1 MNNPINRKPCVSLG
15 DRPQKWNFQVSCMR
29 PHCIS
34 LEFPLRLGYEIVR
47 VCVSKIKNGI
57 KEKFNQVSQMS
68 SPSQLECG

>member
-1 MNNPINRKPCVSLG
+1 MNSPINRKLCVSLR
-15 DRPQKWNFQVSCMR
+15 DRPQKGNFQMSYKR
-29 PHCIS
+29 LNCIS
-34 LEFPLRLGYEIVR
+34 LEFPLKLGYEIVR

>member
-1 MNNPINRKPCVSLG
+1 MSLG
-15 DRPQKWNFQVSCMR
+15 DRPQKRDFQISCMR

-34 LEFPLRLGYEIVR
+34 LEFPFRLAYEIVR
-47 VCVSKIKNGI
+47 VCVSEIKNGI

>member
-1 MNNPINRKPCVSLG
+1 MCLLEAGRAGREFLSFLQESDSVS
-15 DRPQKWNFQVSCMR
+15 F
-29 PHCIS
+29 
-34 LEFPLRLGYEIVR
+34 EFPLRLGAEIVR